1 VYVASTSCLSTKDV
15 DEHEGRGVR
24 RIRVELRRD
33 GRTQSRGKN
42 QPARAV
48 DSASL
53 FPHCY
58 LQGRKHV
65 FVMPGLGPG
74 IHVLLSLCAKD
85 VDGRDKPGHD
95 CERV

>member
-1 VYVASTSCLSTKDV
+1 MMPPMPTRVRASRRMRSRA
-15 DEHEGRGVR
+15 EEG
-24 RIRVELRRD
+24 
-33 GRTQSRGKN
+33 
-42 QPARAV
+42 A
-48 DSASL
+48 
-53 FPHCY
+53 CY

-95 CERV
+95 GERV